1 LTQNCREHIG
11 THSCDKRRPKSEVQ
25 SEFPNV
31 VFEEGF
37 EEEDVVWTP
46 VRETKENME
55 RRAKLVL
62 DRIFEDNLDD
72 TCAPTSCSSQTTNV
86 SVVL

>member
-1 LTQNCREHIG
+1 M
-11 THSCDKRRPKSEVQ
+11 
-25 SEFPNV
+25 
-31 VFEEGF
+31 
-37 EEEDVVWTP
+37 WTP

-72 TCAPTSCSSQTTNV
+72 ICAPTSCSPQTTNV
-86 SVVL
+86 SAVL